1 MTAAS
6 GRPAK
11 PTRTKRNLALLGA
24 ALLVGWAVLTID
36 IDPAEVLELPGGLAR
51 LFSEMFLD
59 PGPDWSYLDD
69 AIGIVSVDG
78 ELQMTPS
85 GGMIQS
91 LEIAWIGTIIGAI
104 LSLPLGF
111 FAAKN
116 VSSGLVSNIIRQV
129 LNAIRAFPEV
139 VLAIAIFIP
148 IAGLGPVAG
157 ALAIGLH
164 SVGTLGKLTAEVIE
178 GIDPGPVEAARAT
191 GARPL
196 QVQRWGVLP
205 QVLPEIIA
213 FWLYRF
219 EINIRAAAIL
229 GVVGAGGIGFQLQ
242 QTLAF
247 HRYPLAGTAVI
258 VVVVATILVDTVSGW
273 LRRRIIEGA
282 GATRVRGEM
291 VEQPELAEARDI
303 SPRSRAAQ
311 EDHQDVFRG

>member
-1 MTAAS
+1 MTAVTGA
-6 GRPAK
+6 RPAR
-11 PTRTKRNLALLGA
+11 PSRTKRNLALLGVA
-24 ALLVGWAVLTID
+24 ILVGWAVLTID
-36 IDPAEVLELPGGLAR
+36 IDPGEVLELPGGLAR

-69 AIGIVSVDG
+69 AIGFTLDDG
-78 ELQMTPS
+78 TFRLTPS

-91 LEIAWIGTIIGAI
+91 LEIAWIGTVIGAI

-116 VSSGLVSNIIRQV
+116 VSSGLVSNVIRQV

-258 VVVVATILVDTVSGW
+258 VVVVATILVDTLSGW

-282 GATRVRGEM
+282 EARVRGEI
-291 VEQPELAEARDI
+291 VEQPELAEVA
-303 SPRSRAAQ
+303 
-311 EDHQDVFRG
+311 